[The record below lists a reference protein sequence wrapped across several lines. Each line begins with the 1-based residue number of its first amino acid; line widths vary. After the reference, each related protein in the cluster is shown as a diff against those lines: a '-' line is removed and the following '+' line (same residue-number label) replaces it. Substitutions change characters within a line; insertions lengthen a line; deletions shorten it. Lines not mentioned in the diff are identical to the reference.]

1 MPKLNDTS
9 EFTIPLKNLLGLIA
23 FTAVAVWAYFG
34 IEERIAFLERAVEI
48 NFEEIE
54 ENDTWIDEF
63 KPPKE
68 VQDAIDRVRILELDT
83 NRLETKLERRL
94 ERSLKHN

>member
-1 MPKLNDTS
+1 MAKINEDS
-9 EFTIPLKNLLGLIA
+9 EFTIPLKNLLSLVLATGI
-23 FTAVAVWAYFG
+23 AVWAYFG

-68 VQDAIDRVRILELDT
+68 VQDAIDRVRILELNT
-83 NRLETKLERRL
+83 IKLETKVERILER
-94 ERSLKHN
+94 E

>member
-1 MPKLNDTS
+1 MAKINEDS
-9 EFTIPLKNLLGLIA
+9 EFTIPLKNLLSLVLATGI
-23 FTAVAVWAYFG
+23 AVWAYFG

-48 NFEEIE
+48 NFVEIE

-68 VQDAIDRVRILELDT
+68 VQDAIDRVRLLELDT
-83 NRLETKLERRL
+83 IRLETKLERIL
-94 ERSLKHN
+94 ERE

>member
-1 MPKLNDTS
+1 MAKINEDS
-9 EFTIPLKNLLGLIA
+9 EFTIPLKNLLSLVLATGI
-23 FTAVAVWAYFG
+23 AVWAYFG

-83 NRLETKLERRL
+83 VRLETKLERIL
-94 ERSLKHN
+94 ERE

>member
-1 MPKLNDTS
+1 MAKINEDS
-9 EFTIPLKNLLGLIA
+9 EFTIPLKNLLSLVLATGI
-23 FTAVAVWAYFG
+23 AVWAYFG

-83 NRLETKLERRL
+83 IRLETKLERIL
-94 ERSLKHN
+94 ERE